1 MLTINV
7 TLTAVTL
14 TVIVTRQEKVRD
26 RIGHLVVPALAY
38 WP

>member
-1 MLTINV
+1 MLSINV

-14 TVIVTRQEKVRD
+14 TVIVIRKEKVRD
-26 RIGHLVVPALAY
+26 RTGHLVVPALAY